1 MDLYFLYTNFK
12 DFTWLFWT
20 EVLGKVQNLN
30 TNVLS
35 NWSACQSFV
44 WPQSHCHHHGLH
56 RVTEIELPHHVD
68 HLCHKSLKPALLP
81 NCTCISHTIFEF
93 VNWIVYSLSMVY
105 CRRKISSWWTSP
117 SQNYTTVRCI
127 TLLYI
132 VQGPVD
138 QRVNMAIQWLNLY
151 PVDKCKQNILC

>member
-1 MDLYFLYTNFK
+1 MYFLHTNFK

-93 VNWIVYSLSMVY
+93 VKLIVYSLSMVY
-105 CRRKISSWWTSP
+105 CRRKISSWWTSLLP
-117 SQNYTTVRCI
+117 KTIQQSDVLHYC
-127 TLLYI
+127 TLHRAQSI
-132 VQGPVD
+132 KGW
-138 QRVNMAIQWLNLY
+138 IWLSNG
-151 PVDKCKQNILC
+151 